1 MKLKI
6 SITGHNYN
14 IMEDVSDHLK
24 EDCGYIPIK
33 CNPNRDT
40 LLDMAIEQ
48 HPRVIIICMG
58 DESEEAIMAY
68 NVLDAAFKHGNCTI
82 IVIANDEDEKNFMK
96 NSTLRKVLFLSRP
109 VSLFALYDKL
119 SEIEEQLVYEN
130 DENQSAF
137 REYES
142 ENTFK
147 RKHILVV
154 DDDAEQLLLIKE
166 QLEEFYDVT
175 MVKSGQQAIKFLA
188 KKIPDL
194 ILLDYLMPDEDGPSF
209 LTRMREIE
217 NFANIPVVFLT
228 GMTEKGTI
236 LHTLVELKPQGYVIK
251 PVKKS
256 ELVAKIIEV
265 LG

>member
-58 DESEEAIMAY
+58 DESEEAIKAY
-68 NVLDAAFKHGNCTI
+68 DVLDAAFKHGNCTI

-154 DDDAEQLLLIKE
+154 DDDAEQLMQIKDH
-166 QLEEFYDVT
+166 LREFYEVT
-175 MVKSGQQAIKFLA
+175 LVPSGEAALKFLS
-188 KKIPDL
+188 KHEVDL
-194 ILLDYLMPDEDGPSF
+194 VLLDYLMPDLNGPQV
-209 LTRMREIE
+209 LENMRMMPGISE
-217 NFANIPVVFLT
+217 IPVVFLT
-228 GMTEKGTI
+228 GVTEKDTVVK
-236 LHTLVELKPQGYVIK
+236 TLVELKPQGYIVK
-251 PVKKS
+251 PSKKS
-256 ELVAKIIEV
+256 ELVAKIIDI